1 MMQAVQYFSYGGG
14 PDALKLSEVPVPKPK
29 ENDILVKVEAASL
42 NPIDWRIQEGILR
55 APKLL
60 SILPLPIPFV
70 DCKFPFTPGVEV
82 AGEVIDVG
90 TNVKTVKKGDKVV
103 SLLNFLNGG
112 GLAQYAIA
120 ESFTA
125 VRPSGSCAAEYAGLP
140 VAGVTALQIL
150 KSIGAKFDGTGGKH
164 NILITA
170 ASGGVGLYLVQ
181 LARLAGLHVTA
192 TCGARNMDL
201 VRSLGANEV
210 LDYKTPE
217 GQQLASP
224 SGKLYDS
231 VINCVPN
238 TEWSS
243 TLEANLT
250 SDGKVI
256 EVTPTPVTMARYWIK
271 KLVRSNKLEVFML
284 KSDREDL
291 EFMIKLVNQG
301 SIRTVLDSTYALDK
315 AEEAWKR
322 CMSGHA
328 TGKIIVEM

>member
-14 PDALKLSEVPVPKPK
+14 SAALKHLEVPVPRPK
-29 ENDILVKVEAASL
+29 EDELLIKVEAASL

-55 APKLL
+55 PILPPKLL
-60 SILPLPIPFV
+60 SVSSLPIPFV

-82 AGEVIDVG
+82 AGEVIEIG
-90 TNVKTVKKGDKVV
+90 ANIKTLKKGDKVV
-103 SLLNFLNGG
+103 SLLNYHNGG
-112 GLAQYAIA
+112 GLAQYVVAQ
-120 ESFTA
+120 ESLTA
-125 VRPSGSCAAEYAGLP
+125 VRPIGSYATDYVALP

-150 KSIGAKFDGTGGKH
+150 KSIGAKFDGTGPKC

-170 ASGGVGLYLVQ
+170 ASGGVGHYLVQ
-181 LARLAGLHVTA
+181 LAHLAGLHVTA
-192 TCGARNMDL
+192 TCGARNIDL
-201 VRSLGANEV
+201 VKSLGANEV

-224 SGKLYDS
+224 SGKPYDC
-231 VINCVPN
+231 VINCVAN

-256 EVTPTPVTMARYWIK
+256 EVTPTPVTMAR
-271 KLVRSNKLEVFML
+271 
-284 KSDREDL
+284 
-291 EFMIKLVNQG
+291 
-301 SIRTVLDSTYALDK
+301 TVLDSTYTLDK
-315 AEEAWKR
+315 AQEAWDR

-328 TGKIIVEM
+328 TGKIVVEM